1 MNKFILV
8 LALLIPCATLASSK
22 LTSSKSV
29 TLSDH
34 EVATKLCKYYGGYK
48 VINLSNKSN
57 LRMDVTC
64 VRGGS
69 SSAGRQFKNVR
80 RIK

>member
-8 LALLIPCATLASSK
+8 LALIFPCATLASN
-22 LTSSKSV
+22 KSI

-34 EVATKLCKYYGGYK
+34 EVATKLCKHYGGYK
-48 VINLSNKSN
+48 VINLSDKSN

-64 VRGGS
+64 ARGGSS